1 MCVPVF
7 QISNNSDSGLFFQQL
22 VETNNKWKIKKHSII
37 PAHCTGEYI
46 GDKWILFTKCQRCGK
61 HFDITDDIIMGW
73 RDYQFLTIAAFRQ
86 LYYSMD
92 TIFYMLYNI
101 SYRRKIGIF
110 YIKKNTALKDDW
122 LWYNEIQ
129 LKLCIFIYI
138 YISCNLSHITSAC
151 WLYINPTDS
160 RNRLKFLEIMSRVWA
175 NFLSLLMF

>member
-1 MCVPVF
+1 MKNKKTLYNPGPLYRGIHRWQMDSLHKVPAM
-7 QISNNSDSGLFFQQL
+7 
-22 VETNNKWKIKKHSII
+22 WK
-37 PAHCTGEYI
+37 AFRYNWWHC
-46 GDKWILFTKCQRCGK
+46 
-61 HFDITDDIIMGW
+61 MGW

-110 YIKKNTALKDDW
+110 YIKKTL
-122 LWYNEIQ
+122 LWKMTGYDIMKSNWNCVY
-129 LKLCIFIYI
+129 LYI